1 MCGRYDLT
9 ELPIEQL
16 EQLLGRAIRNQI
28 GEVEPRYNIAPSQSV
43 PIIRRAA
50 DGELEAVYTRWG
62 LLPFWAKEPKLK
74 YSTINARAE
83 TVDRAPAFREAFR
96 ARRCLVPATGWYEWQ
111 ILPGAGNKQP
121 WRMHLRDN
129 RVVIFAGLW
138 ERWRGGGQIIESN
151 TIIVTDAVQVL
162 SETHDRMPVILDA
175 ETAKRWMSSDE
186 QDPGELRTLLRPHLP
201 ADLDWYKVSARV
213 NNARTEA
220 PELIAAME

>member
-9 ELPIEQL
+9 ELPIEQF

-28 GEVEPRYNIAPSQSV
+28 GDVEPRYNIAPSQSV
-43 PIIRRAA
+43 PIVRRAA
-50 DGELEAVYTRWG
+50 DGKFEVAHTRWG

-111 ILPGAGNKQP
+111 TLPGAQNKQP
-121 WRMHLRDN
+121 WRIHLRDN
-129 RVVIFAGLW
+129 RPVAFAGLW

-162 SETHDRMPVILDA
+162 SETHDRMPVILNA
-175 ETAKRWMSSDE
+175 ETARRWMSSE
-186 QDPGELRTLLRPHLP
+186 QQDPAELKTLLQPHLP
-201 ADLDWYKVSARV
+201 ADLDWYKVSTRV
-213 NNARTEA
+213 NDARTEA